1 MLRRLF
7 VPLLAAFLGTVSLA
21 AADPIFP
28 PGQRIGLEP
37 PPGLT
42 LSTHFVGFEDPER
55 KVIITILDLPP
66 RAYAEAETSLFAEN
80 RPGVTI
86 KSREMIAFNSGIGT
100 LVTGNVS
107 ANGVTVHKWLLLAST
122 MTAELGNLAALINV
136 EVPEA
141 ARAAYPDAVIR
152 AALASV
158 TFRPAP
164 IAERLSL
171 LPFKLDDLAGLRVMQ
186 VTPGGVILVDGPAD
200 DLIKQAYMVVEVGQG
215 SPSEPDARAR
225 FCARPLV
232 QCAGERSLLDVVGA
246 DADQRHAGLRDPGAG
261 QGVGWRTDLGGA
273 VAALRHRR
281 IFADRRCR
289 SHGRLGRAVHPLPRA
304 ARRRRSS
311 AEAAG

>member
-7 VPLLAAFLGTVSLA
+7 VPLLVAFLGTVSLA

-80 RPGVTI
+80 RPGVTV

-122 MTAELGNLAALINV
+122 MTGELGNLAALINV
-136 EVPEA
+136 EVPDA

-158 TFRPAP
+158 TFRPPP
-164 IAERLSL
+164 IAERLKL

-225 FCARPLV
+225 FARDLLSSAPVSDLSLTSSEPMRISGTPGYETRAQAKGLDGAPISVV
-232 QCAGERSLLDVVGA
+232 QWLRFGTGGFLRIVGVA
-246 DADQRHAGLRDPGAG
+246 HTEDWNRLFTRFRAVRDGIDQR
-261 QGVGWRTDLGGA
+261 
-273 VAALRHRR
+273 
-281 IFADRRCR
+281 
-289 SHGRLGRAVHPLPRA
+289 
-304 ARRRRSS
+304 
-311 AEAAG
+311 